1 MKPRPQRA
9 IFNLVKKSIEASSPP
24 MALRPVLLILID
36 ALLLV
41 AVLFVAP
48 FAWILRDGLGPDAVA
63 THGVNAV
70 AKAFTTFGV
79 GPAILLLS
87 IIRVL
92 LGDGK
97 GSPRQERRGFVGVIR
112 PVLVAIVVSMLT
124 VVCVG
129 LLMD

>member
-1 MKPRPQRA
+1 
-9 IFNLVKKSIEASSPP
+9 

-92 LGDGK
+92 LGEGK
-97 GSPRQERRGFVGVIR
+97 GSPRQERRFVGVIR

>member
-1 MKPRPQRA
+1 
-9 IFNLVKKSIEASSPP
+9 

-97 GSPRQERRGFVGVIR
+97 GSPRQERRFGGVIR